1 MGSNLAVCCGGY
13 SDAGT
18 KPQNQDA
25 FAVLSPSKTVELQHK
40 GVVACIADG
49 VSCSHR
55 SYIASQLSV
64 THFIEDYLATATTL
78 SVKDAASSV
87 LNTLNL
93 WLFHHDQ
100 QAGLPQDAA
109 VTSFSVVIIKSN
121 TAHIFHIGD
130 CRVYLWRDNDCR
142 CLTQDHRRNHHD
154 GQHYLTRA
162 LGMDSHLQVDYQ
174 AVALNVNDK
183 VVMTTDGVHDSCDV
197 PQSLDKMFSSA
208 KTPSSIPATS
218 SLFTQQRRRCLEQQA
233 HQLVTNAQQQGSQ
246 DNASCVI
253 LDIVALPMLALDEVL
268 AEYVNKTIPVALNV
282 GQRIDQFV
290 ICRVLDAGCRSHIYL
305 AQSDDD
311 NGYYVLKMPSP
322 NMVDDSEYL
331 HCFVREG
338 WLGQQCQHVGVMK
351 IFNHNAQSVF
361 LYHVCEFVEGLT
373 LRQWMID
380 NPLPSLTTV
389 RVIVAEI
396 VTVIRTLQR
405 QGIYH
410 ADIKPDNIMLRP
422 DLSVTLIDFGSAW
435 INGYQELVS
444 TLTGYH
450 PHGDLNYLAPE
461 CHAGGKPSLLSE
473 QFSLGIVIYEM
484 LTGSLPYQRLT
495 PHSVAPVAMKMDYTA
510 IRRYR
515 QDLPIWL
522 ESTLKKSCHP
532 YAQYRYQALSEL
544 VMALST
550 PASLST
556 MLQQPLIERNPL
568 LLWQC
573 ISTILLVIVLL
584 QGFWSS

>member
-197 PQSLDKMFSSA
+197 PQSLDKMFYSA
-208 KTPSSIPATS
+208 KTLSSTPATS

-253 LDIVALPMLALDEVL
+253 LDIVALPMLA
-268 AEYVNKTIPVALNV
+268 
-282 GQRIDQFV
+282 
-290 ICRVLDAGCRSHIYL
+290 S
-305 AQSDDD
+305 
-311 NGYYVLKMPSP
+311 
-322 NMVDDSEYL
+322 
-331 HCFVREG
+331 
-338 WLGQQCQHVGVMK
+338 
-351 IFNHNAQSVF
+351 
-361 LYHVCEFVEGLT
+361 
-373 LRQWMID
+373 
-380 NPLPSLTTV
+380 
-389 RVIVAEI
+389 
-396 VTVIRTLQR
+396 
-405 QGIYH
+405 
-410 ADIKPDNIMLRP
+410 
-422 DLSVTLIDFGSAW
+422 
-435 INGYQELVS
+435 
-444 TLTGYH
+444 
-450 PHGDLNYLAPE
+450 
-461 CHAGGKPSLLSE
+461 
-473 QFSLGIVIYEM
+473 
-484 LTGSLPYQRLT
+484 
-495 PHSVAPVAMKMDYTA
+495 
-510 IRRYR
+510 
-515 QDLPIWL
+515 
-522 ESTLKKSCHP
+522 
-532 YAQYRYQALSEL
+532 
-544 VMALST
+544 
-550 PASLST
+550 
-556 MLQQPLIERNPL
+556 
-568 LLWQC
+568 
-573 ISTILLVIVLL
+573 
-584 QGFWSS
+584 